1 MFSTEVRKNWDV
13 QIGRVNAQV
22 CDKNFYENK
31 GRIYGK
37 GEEKRNERKKVV
49 FQIGLK
55 GREIQ
60 KSQERRKYKRR
71 NKYKTK
77 EEREIVKKYETG
89 EDLEKRKKNKKTE
102 R

>member
-13 QIGRVNAQV
+13 QIGRVKAQV

-60 KSQERRKYKRR
+60 KSQERRKYR
-71 NKYKTK
+71 
-77 EEREIVKKYETG
+77 IQKK
-89 EDLEKRKKNKKTE
+89 EKRIRKQRDKFTDKMIRKKTE
-102 R
+102 LLNR